1 MQPKNDQQ
9 NAVACSIALSF
20 DDPHEV
26 PSIPSCVDLNSQS
39 VFPSIVSQKKS
50 LVGIPINNNGSFSS
64 IICSNKY
71 GFLGCKLFHTT
82 ILNVE
87 CSITTYESRL
97 ASHHAVLHFFFF
109 IHHPYSSRIL
119 YSSRSSGYFL
129 KISNFSQFPNFCNI
143 SQFSFFCCVS
153 PRGRWLGHV
162 ALPTDSFKSLLL
174 RSPASS
180 SRCQSKTS
188 LM

>member
-1 MQPKNDQQ
+1 MHVLLDVHAAKNDQQ

-64 IICSNKY
+64 IICSNKF
-71 GFLGCKLFHTT
+71 GFLGCKLFHPT

-97 ASHHAVLHFFFF
+97 ASHHAVLHFFFHSSPIFFTNSVF
-109 IHHPYSSRIL
+109 ITI
-119 YSSRSSGYFL
+119 F
-129 KISNFSQFPNFCNI
+129 
-143 SQFSFFCCVS
+143 
-153 PRGRWLGHV
+153 WL
-162 ALPTDSFKSLLL
+162 LS
-174 RSPASS
+174 
-180 SRCQSKTS
+180 
-188 LM
+188 

>member
-1 MQPKNDQQ
+1 MHVLLDVHATNDDQQ
-9 NAVACSIALSF
+9 HAVACSIALSF

-39 VFPSIVSQKKS
+39 VFPSIVSQKNS

-64 IICSNKY
+64 INCSNKF
-71 GFLGCKLFHTT
+71 GFLGCKLFHPT

-97 ASHHAVLHFFFF
+97 ASHHAVLHFFF

-129 KISNFSQFPNFCNI
+129 KISNFSQFPNF
-143 SQFSFFCCVS
+143 FSIF
-153 PRGRWLGHV
+153 L
-162 ALPTDSFKSLLL
+162 LLL
-174 RSPASS
+174 RFS
-180 SRCQSKTS
+180 SRALVGTCCAPN
-188 LM
+188 